1 VRDLALGARKEDA
14 QRRYAIWFNP
24 WRSYKDEALWASFA
38 LAFIWQ
44 LSHQIPL
51 GRRLRAN
58 LILLFNRFDFDKSK
72 FDLLKM
78 VAFLTVLL
86 YFIVVGFF
94 HPEKILLPK
103 EGLAATAVPTVS
115 LMVLI
120 GWAYERAKKLLGNP
134 LRRDLTKYI
143 RNLHYDTRISFVDQF
158 QEDFARILHSYVG
171 KGKVYVFI
179 DDLDRCEVARAA
191 ELMQAINL
199 LLSADQPAPDQTGAL
214 KRPDA
219 NLFFIMGID
228 RAVVAAGIASKNKEI
243 LPYITAA
250 EARIQTVS
258 LNLNKVGLDFGYR
271 FLEKFINIPFRIP
284 QIDSS
289 KNTGWVARLA
299 SSKPATNVEP
309 ITTGTSDSGPS
320 GEVGRELFIGNDS
333 REFASVAER
342 IVGALQ
348 LSPRRAKQFIN
359 LFRLQVLVCIETG
372 VFIPEERTPG
382 FITLE
387 FITLE
392 KIGFV
397 VGVASRWPLLIADLI
412 ESEELFSLLTHQEL
426 RLTSQETQSISDTQS
441 EEQPKVLGI
450 WADEL
455 IEKAFS
461 LVPEFHVSYDNFRQI
476 VDLIPF
482 AANNITW
489 RVAPNGIPMPPLQ
502 HETSKNERTLREG
515 LEKCRTRSCPTEISE
530 SSSWIKRFLQP

>member
-1 VRDLALGARKEDA
+1 
-14 QRRYAIWFNP
+14 
-24 WRSYKDEALWASFA
+24 
-38 LAFIWQ
+38 
-44 LSHQIPL
+44 
-51 GRRLRAN
+51 
-58 LILLFNRFDFDKSK
+58 
-72 FDLLKM
+72 M
-78 VAFLTVLL
+78 
-86 YFIVVGFF
+86 
-94 HPEKILLPK
+94 
-103 EGLAATAVPTVS
+103 
-115 LMVLI
+115 
-120 GWAYERAKKLLGNP
+120 
-134 LRRDLTKYI
+134 
-143 RNLHYDTRISFVDQF
+143 
-158 QEDFARILHSYVG
+158 
-171 KGKVYVFI
+171 
-179 DDLDRCEVARAA
+179 
-191 ELMQAINL
+191 
-199 LLSADQPAPDQTGAL
+199 
-214 KRPDA
+214 
-219 NLFFIMGID
+219 
-228 RAVVAAGIASKNKEI
+228 
-243 LPYITAA
+243 
-250 EARIQTVS
+250 S